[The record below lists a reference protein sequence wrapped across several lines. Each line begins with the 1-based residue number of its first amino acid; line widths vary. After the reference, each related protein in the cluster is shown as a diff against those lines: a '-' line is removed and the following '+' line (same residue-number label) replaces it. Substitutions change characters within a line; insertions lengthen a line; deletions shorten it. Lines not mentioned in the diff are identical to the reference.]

1 MICSSEIVYY
11 TYNIFLRSKLVQ
23 MNING
28 AIAKEDTVYVQL
40 RFSFMKHYPSYVRK
54 AVKYSILYVDVGND
68 T

>member
-1 MICSSEIVYY
+1 
-11 TYNIFLRSKLVQ
+11 

-28 AIAKEDTVYVQL
+28 AIAKEDTVYAQL

-54 AVKYSILYVDVGND
+54 DVKYSILYVDVGND